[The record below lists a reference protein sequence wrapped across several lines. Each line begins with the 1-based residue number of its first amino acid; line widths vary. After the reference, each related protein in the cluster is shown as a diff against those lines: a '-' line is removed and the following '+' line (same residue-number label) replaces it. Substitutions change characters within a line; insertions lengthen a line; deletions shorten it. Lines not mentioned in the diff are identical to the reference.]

1 MDATHTPIS
10 VTQRLGQWVSE
21 LTLEAVPAD
30 VVAHLKLCLLDSIG
44 CGLYGAAQRW
54 GKIAGDV
61 VVGFSGGGVSSLFGR
76 AEKVSPP
83 DAALANGTAVH
94 GFEIDDAHVASSHHP
109 GAVTLPA
116 ALAVAEAK
124 TATGAEFLTALAAGY
139 EVGLRVGVCAG
150 VTHSTGGYQ
159 VTGTVGAI
167 GAAAAAARVLRLPP
181 LRSAHALSIG
191 ATQAAGLFSARAG
204 AVTKA
209 FHPRHA

>member
-1 MDATHTPIS
+1 MDANPAPAS
-10 VTQRLGQWVSE
+10 VTPRLGQWVSE
-21 LTLEAVPAD
+21 LTLASVPAD
-30 VVAHLKLCLLDSIG
+30 VVAHLKLCVLDSIG

-61 VVGFSGGGVSSLFGR
+61 AVGFSGSGVSSLFGR

-124 TATGAEFLTALAAGY
+124 AASGAELVVALVAGY
-139 EVGLRVGVCAG
+139 EIGLRVGVCAG
-150 VTHSTGGYQ
+150 VTHSTSGYH
-159 VTGTVGAI
+159 VTGTV
-167 GAAAAAARVLRLPP
+167 GAAAAAARACGSHRCSP
-181 LRSAHALSIG
+181 RTHSASG
-191 ATQAAGLFSARAG
+191 R
-204 AVTKA
+204 
-209 FHPRHA
+209 RR